1 MFVARLAAAAFGVVE
16 GAGFCC
22 ATKLRNKVV
31 QQSLQ
36 QMSGVS
42 SA

>member
-22 ATKLRNKVV
+22 ATKLRNKVA